1 MPLPSALEARVAEL
15 ERERKHLLAIIEILK
30 EVSTSLHFIDILQG
44 IARKLGEAFGLDRCS
59 IFLAERG
66 GRSVR
71 LVASYED
78 PTIRNYVVD
87 LERYPELKRAMQ
99 GGETV
104 FIPDAATDPSLKH
117 VKGELISRRVKSI
130 TVVPITWRGVAIG
143 AIFLRTFRD
152 GRHSRG
158 SQRSVKGPAARA
170 AELRRLIE
178 RANYAYYVLDKPE
191 MSDAEYDRLF
201 RELQELEAKHPEL
214 RTPDSP
220 TQRVGVE
227 PATAFKKHRHL
238 VPMLSL
244 ANAFNEA
251 ELAEWE
257 NRNARLVPEV
267 RTAGYALE
275 VKIDGAAVSLTYE
288 KGLLVVGATRGNG
301 LVGED
306 ASANLRTVVDV
317 PLRLAGKAWPK
328 LMEVRGEVYLSKSR
342 FTQLNREREEA
353 GEPTFA
359 NPRNAAAGSLRQLDP
374 KITRSRGLR
383 IFCFHIEAPGHK
395 LPVATQHE
403 LLEQLTAWGFPV
415 EKHHALVP
423 DLAHANAEITKLE
436 TLLPALDYGADGVV
450 VKVNPL
456 RLHVELG
463 TVGNREPRWAIA
475 RKFAP
480 EVQITKLQ
488 EIRINV
494 GRTGALNPYAVLEPV
509 EIGGV
514 TVTTATLH
522 NFDLI
527 EAKDIREGDWV
538 EVTRAGEVIPQVLGP
553 VRERRTGKER
563 KFKRPERCP
572 VCHSKV
578 EYPSDEVMAYCSN
591 VSCPGRILES
601 IVHFAAVMDI
611 RGLGYER
618 VRALLDAK
626 LIKDVADLYE
636 LTPMQL
642 LALEG
647 FAEKSA
653 QQLVDAIQASKKQPL
668 STLLN
673 ALGIRHVGAQVAKL
687 LARRFGTMK
696 ALRNASVEEISK
708 IRGVGMAIAE
718 AVAGFFDE
726 TKNRKLLERLEKLGL
741 NFTEPTVTEG
751 KGPLA
756 GQTYVVTG
764 TLPSLSRAKAAELI
778 EAAGG
783 HVADSV
789 SKKTTALVL
798 GADAGSKLE
807 KAKALGIPIIDEAQ
821 LLRRA
826 RAKP

>member
-1 MPLPSALEARVAEL
+1 
-15 ERERKHLLAIIEILK
+15 
-30 EVSTSLHFIDILQG
+30 
-44 IARKLGEAFGLDRCS
+44 
-59 IFLAERG
+59 
-66 GRSVR
+66 
-71 LVASYED
+71 
-78 PTIRNYVVD
+78 
-87 LERYPELKRAMQ
+87 
-99 GGETV
+99 
-104 FIPDAATDPSLKH
+104 
-117 VKGELISRRVKSI
+117 VKG
-130 TVVPITWRGVAIG
+130 
-143 AIFLRTFRD
+143 
-152 GRHSRG
+152 G
-158 SQRSVKGPAARA
+158 SPAARA

-178 RANYAYYVLDKPE
+178 RANHAYYVLDKPA

-201 RELQELEAKHPEL
+201 RELQDLEAKHPEL

-220 TQRVGVE
+220 THRVGAE
-227 PATAFKKHRHL
+227 PAAAFQKHRHL

-257 NRNARLVPEV
+257 NRNARLAPEV
-267 RTAGYALE
+267 RTAGYTLE

-288 KGLLVVGATRGNG
+288 DGVFTIGATRGNG
-301 LVGED
+301 IEGENVT
-306 ASANLRTVVDV
+306 ANLRTVVDV
-317 PLRLAGKAWPK
+317 PLRLRGGGKAWPK
-328 LMEVRGEVYLSKSR
+328 LMEVRGEVYFSKSR
-342 FTQLNREREEA
+342 FAELNRERESA
-353 GEPTFA
+353 GEPPFA

-374 KITRSRGLR
+374 KVTRSRGLR
-383 IFCFHIEAPGHK
+383 IFCFHVEAPGQK
-395 LPVATQHE
+395 LPVDTQHE
-403 LLEQLTAWGFPV
+403 LLQRLAAWRFPV
-415 EKHHALVP
+415 EPHHTLAP
-423 DLAHANAEITKLE
+423 DLAAANREIAKLE
-436 TLLPALDYGADGVV
+436 PLLDKLDYGADGVV

-456 RLHVELG
+456 RLHAELG
-463 TVGNREPRWAIA
+463 TVGNREPRWAVA

-480 EVQITKLQ
+480 EVQITRLK

-514 TVTTATLH
+514 TVSTATLH
-522 NFDLI
+522 NFALI

-553 VRERRTGKER
+553 LRERRTGKER

-572 VCHSKV
+572 ICHAKV

-636 LTPMQL
+636 LTPANL
-642 LALEG
+642 LTVEG

-668 STLLN
+668 STLLY
-673 ALGIRHVGAQVAKL
+673 ALGLRHVGAQGAKL
-687 LARRFGTMK
+687 LARHFGTMK
-696 ALRNASVEEISK
+696 ALRNASPEEIGR
-708 IRGVGMAIAE
+708 IRGIGEAIAE

-726 TKNRKLLERLEKLGL
+726 AKNRKLLERLEKLGP
-741 NFTEPTVTEG
+741 NFKEPAATDG

-764 TLPSLSRAKAAELI
+764 TLPSLSRAKATELI

-783 HVADSV
+783 TVTDSV
-789 SKKTTALVL
+789 SKKTTALVV

-807 KAKALGIPIIDEAQ
+807 RAKALGIPVIDEAE